1 MTTTD
6 DARLVEIEARYE
18 RAHALFPDGEL
29 TEDVPYLLDRLKA
42 AEGDNAEL
50 TRQVFAAYRR
60 AEAAESRIRA
70 AKSVI
75 GRWESYDSIHAD
87 ASRALSQ
94 IEEALHSGEVQGE
107 GNGG

>member
-1 MTTTD
+1 M
-6 DARLVEIEARYE
+6 AQPVPVRYE

-29 TEDVPYLLDRLKA
+29 TEDVRYLLDRLK
-42 AEGDNAEL
+42 
-50 TRQVFAAYRR
+50 
-60 AEAAESRIRA
+60 AAESRIRA

-94 IEEALHSGEVQGE
+94 IEEALHSDEVQEE

>member
-6 DARLVEIEARYE
+6 DARLVEIGQRLSNAITDSDDYY
-18 RAHALFPDGEL
+18 
-29 TEDVPYLLDRLKA
+29 EDVRYLIDRLK
-42 AEGDNAEL
+42 
-50 TRQVFAAYRR
+50 
-60 AEAAESRIRA
+60 AAESRIRA

-94 IEEALHSGEVQGE
+94 IEEALHSDEVQE
-107 GNGG
+107 EWNGVR